1 MHAWLRRDGMP
12 QDQAVQLYTGSHWRV
27 EAATLAD
34 VEHFTKFAVSL
45 SPPSADDSLH
55 AAPSYTHGSQS
66 CVLSPEQWPCPSLPY
81 HPQSESA
88 ASHVQD
94 PQCRQNR
101 QYKLDRGYSHCRWE
115 STATEAATPA
125 ASGASLPGALSRAAA
140 KSSASSRGTSSTSES
155 PLLQSSTPPGVPA
168 RNL

>member
-1 MHAWLRRDGMP
+1 MP

-45 SPPSADDSLH
+45 IPPFADDSLH
-55 AAPSYTHGSQS
+55 AAPSYAHTLQS
-66 CVLSPEQWPCPSLPY
+66 YVLSPEQWPCPSLPC

-94 PQCRQNR
+94 PQCRQNC
-101 QYKLDRGYSHCRWE
+101 QYKPDRG
-115 STATEAATPA
+115 
-125 ASGASLPGALSRAAA
+125 
-140 KSSASSRGTSSTSES
+140 
-155 PLLQSSTPPGVPA
+155 
-168 RNL
+168 